1 MHWRLVKLK
10 IQSMPPE
17 EFRKE
22 LDAVKSNGNAGLFR
36 EHQQFSD
43 FLHENG
49 MWLDEQETNPT
60 EL

>member
-1 MHWRLVKLK
+1 
-10 IQSMPPE
+10 MPPE